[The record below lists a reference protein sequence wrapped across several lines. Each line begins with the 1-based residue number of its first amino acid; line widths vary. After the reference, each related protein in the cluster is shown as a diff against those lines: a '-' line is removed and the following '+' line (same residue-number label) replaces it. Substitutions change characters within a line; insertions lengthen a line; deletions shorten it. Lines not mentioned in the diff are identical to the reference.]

1 MLNRL
6 CYTVV
11 GDGQHVGLSIVDAA
25 VALFESM
32 YVLVQRIQEAFD
44 VLRRHDDSG
53 AHVPLGSARHH
64 GDKVKDELVVG
75 MRDDC

>member
-1 MLNRL
+1 
-6 CYTVV
+6 
-11 GDGQHVGLSIVDAA
+11 
-25 VALFESM
+25 M

-44 VLRRHDDSG
+44 VLGRHDNSG

-64 GDKVKDELVVG
+64 SDKVKDEFVVG